1 MLIKLL
7 KYEVKATGRL
17 FLPIF
22 LSLLVLAAINKI
34 LSAFNHPTWT
44 TPAVITMI
52 IYSIIMAGMFVMT
65 FTVMIQRFHKNLLT
79 DEGYLMYTL
88 PVKSWQ
94 HIISKLLVSL
104 MWIIASALT
113 AMLSTEIIAYKPGTL
128 GKILQALA
136 TIHNQIIGNFGVSA
150 YLLLLEMILGG
161 LITLASGIL
170 IVYASIAIGH
180 LFNRHKILSSFGAF
194 IGLTTLSQIYLVV
207 AFQITRI
214 AHFANFSLYNI
225 TSNEFVRS
233 ELIFASGFILI
244 AIPCA
249 AYFAVTNYI
258 LSRRLNLE

>member
-1 MLIKLL
+1 MLTKLL

-22 LSLLVLAAINKI
+22 LSLLVFAAINKM
-34 LSAFNHPTWT
+34 LFAFKHPTWT

-52 IYSIIMAGMFVMT
+52 IYSIIMAAMFVMT

-94 HIISKLLVSL
+94 HIMSKLLISM
-104 MWIIASALT
+104 MWIIASAIT
-113 AMLSTEIIAYKPGTL
+113 AMLSIEIITYKPGTL
-128 GKILQALA
+128 GAILQALA
-136 TIHNQIIGNFGVSA
+136 AIYKQMIGHFGASD
-150 YLLLLEMILGG
+150 YFLLFELILGG
-161 LITLASGIL
+161 LMTLASCIL

-180 LFNRHKILSSFGAF
+180 LFARHKILSSLGAF
-194 IGLTTLSQIYLVV
+194 IGLTTLSQIYLVL
-207 AFQITRI
+207 AFQVPRI
-214 AHFANFSLYNI
+214 AHFAGFSLFNI
-225 TSNEFVRS
+225 TSNKFVHS
-233 ELIFASGFILI
+233 ELIFACGFILI

>member
-1 MLIKLL
+1 MLTKLL

-22 LSLLVLAAINKI
+22 LSLLVFAAINKI
-34 LSAFNHPTWT
+34 LSVFHHPTWT
-44 TPAVITMI
+44 TPSVITMI
-52 IYSIIMAGMFVMT
+52 IYSIIMAAMFVMT

-94 HIISKLLVSL
+94 HIMSKLLISM
-104 MWIIASALT
+104 MWIIASVIV
-113 AMLSTEIIAYKPGTL
+113 AMLSIEIITYKPGTL
-128 GKILQALA
+128 GAILQALA
-136 TIHNQIIGNFGVSA
+136 AIYKQMIGHFGASD
-150 YLLLLEMILGG
+150 YFLLFELILGG
-161 LITLASGIL
+161 LMTLASCIL

-180 LFNRHKILSSFGAF
+180 LFARHKILSSLGAF
-194 IGLTTLSQIYLVV
+194 IGLTTLSQIYLVL
-207 AFQITRI
+207 AFQVPRI
-214 AHFANFSLYNI
+214 AHFADFSLFNI
-225 TSNEFVRS
+225 TSNKFIQS
-233 ELIFASGFILI
+233 ELIFACGFILI